1 MRALLL
7 PGLLLSLMLP
17 AHAQDV
23 AANSGDASAPAQVF
37 EAVVVSGVQPG
48 PGLWRVTKGD
58 NVMWI
63 LGTLSPLPKRIEW
76 EAREVRQV
84 IAESQQ
90 VLTGARVKLK
100 EKIGFFRGLTLLPA
114 ALSSRKNPGKEKLAD
129 QVPPDTYQRWLALKK
144 RYIGRSS
151 SIEKQR
157 PLFAAQKLWEKAVKR
172 NGLSFDGVVDKVIIK
187 TARQHDVPMVSAEVE
202 IDIGDPRQA
211 IRDFANDDLDDLK
224 CFTQTL
230 DRLETDLVSMRERAN
245 AWATG
250 DIEALRALP
259 FEDQNR
265 ACADAVLQAGVAR
278 KRGLDDLRQRV
289 RRAWMEAAEKA
300 LAQNRVTFAILPM
313 GELLKPDGFL
323 AALRQ
328 RGYEVEEP

>member
-7 PGLLLSLMLP
+7 LGFLLSAALP
-17 AHAQDV
+17 AVAEESPANPADAAPGAQML
-23 AANSGDASAPAQVF
+23 
-37 EAVVVSGVQPG
+37 EAVVVSGAQPG
-48 PGLWRVTKGD
+48 PGLWRVAKGE

-90 VLTGARVKLK
+90 VLTGIQINLK
-100 EKIGFFRGLTLLPA
+100 EKIGFFRALTLVPA
-114 ALSSRKNPGKEKLAD
+114 ALSSRKNPGKQKLVD
-129 QVPPDTYQRWLALKK
+129 QVPPEAYQRWLVLKQ

-151 SIEKQR
+151 SVEKQR
-157 PLFAAQKLWEKAVKR
+157 PLFASQKLWEKAVKR
-172 NGLSFDGVVDKVIIK
+172 NGLSFDSVVSKVVTK
-187 TARQHDVPMVSAEVE
+187 TAKKHAVPMVSAEVV

-211 IRDFANDDLDDLK
+211 IRDFANDDLDDLA

-230 DRLETDLVSMRERAN
+230 DRLETDLIAMRERAN

-278 KRGLDDLRQRV
+278 KRGLDDLRERV
-289 RRAWMEAAEKA
+289 ARAWMEAAEKA
-300 LAQNRVTFAILPM
+300 LANNRSTVAVLPM
-313 GELLKPDGFL
+313 SELLKPDGYL
-323 AALRQ
+323 AQLRE
-328 RGYEVEEP
+328 RGYEIEEP

>member
-7 PGLLLSLMLP
+7 GFLLSAALP
-17 AHAQDV
+17 AV
-23 AANSGDASAPAQVF
+23 AEERPANTLDAAPAAQML
-37 EAVVVSGVQPG
+37 EAVVVSGAQPG
-48 PGLWRVTKGD
+48 PGLWRVAKGE

-76 EAREVRQV
+76 EPREVRQV

-90 VLTGARVKLK
+90 VLTGYSINLK

-114 ALSSRKNPGKEKLAD
+114 ALSSRKNPGKETLEE
-129 QVPPDTYQRWLALKK
+129 QVPPEAYQRWLVLKQ
-144 RYIGRSS
+144 RYIGRGR

-172 NGLSFDGVVDKVIIK
+172 NGLSFDSVVSKVVTK
-187 TARQHDVPMVSAEVE
+187 TAKQHDVPMISAEVV

-211 IRDFANDDLDDLK
+211 IRDFANDDLNDLD

-230 DRLETDLVSMRERAN
+230 DRLETDLVAMRERAN

-278 KRGLDDLRQRV
+278 KRGLDDLRERV
-289 RRAWMEAAEKA
+289 ARAWMEAAEKA
-300 LAQNRVTFAILPM
+300 LASNRSTFAVLPM
-313 GELLKPDGFL
+313 GELLKPDGYL
-323 AALRQ
+323 AQLRQ
-328 RGYEVEEP
+328 RGYEIEEP